1 MRWIESRS
9 EHLVATTHA
18 REVECELEIACRAD
32 GTVLALRGH
41 GSYDMG
47 AYLRPNA
54 VTAPRNF
61 AQMIAGPY
69 RVPHVKMEVAMLLS
83 NKTPSGSYR
92 GPGRFE
98 ADFCRER
105 IFDIA
110 AAELGIDRIDFRRR
124 NLLTAAEIPYALPI
138 VSPYGSGG
146 EFDSGEYGA
155 TFERCLAEFGWQ
167 DKKTLQGQL
176 IEGRYHGLA
185 TGCYVEGGA
194 TGPRENARLIL
205 APDGLITVCTGASAI
220 GQGLETVFTQVA
232 AEVLGVPLARIRGVL
247 HGSTGNLR
255 EGFGS
260 YASRASVMGGSAIL
274 DAAANLKLAIRTA
287 AAEQFGCA
295 LEEVEIPDELATVR
309 AGNRVRTIAELAPE
323 GFDVEGT
330 FVNSKRTYSYGAHA
344 AHIAIDAQTG
354 TIEVLDYVAVED
366 VGRILNPATLHGQ
379 VLGAIV
385 QGLGGSL
392 LEELVYDTAGQLLT
406 GSLIDYRLPKARD
419 FPRIRAI
426 ALEDYPSPINPL
438 GAKGAGEGGIIP
450 VGGVIANAVAS
461 ALSSL
466 NIEPNELPLTPARV
480 WQLIEAARKSRA
492 V

>member
-1 MRWIESRS
+1 
-9 EHLVATTHA
+9 
-18 REVECELEIACRAD
+18 
-32 GTVLALRGH
+32 
-41 GSYDMG
+41 
-47 AYLRPNA
+47 
-54 VTAPRNF
+54 
-61 AQMIAGPY
+61 
-69 RVPHVKMEVAMLLS
+69 
-83 NKTPSGSYR
+83 
-92 GPGRFE
+92 
-98 ADFCRER
+98 
-105 IFDIA
+105 
-110 AAELGIDRIDFRRR
+110 
-124 NLLTAAEIPYALPI
+124 
-138 VSPYGSGG
+138 
-146 EFDSGEYGA
+146 
-155 TFERCLAEFGWQ
+155 
-167 DKKTLQGQL
+167 
-176 IEGRYHGLA
+176 
-185 TGCYVEGGA
+185 
-194 TGPRENARLIL
+194 
-205 APDGLITVCTGASAI
+205 
-220 GQGLETVFTQVA
+220 
-232 AEVLGVPLARIRGVL
+232 
-247 HGSTGNLR
+247 
-255 EGFGS
+255 
-260 YASRASVMGGSAIL
+260 MGGSAIMVAAENL
-274 DAAANLKLAIRTA
+274 KKVIREAAAQRC
-287 AAEQFGCA
+287 GC
-295 LEEVEIPDELATVR
+295 LPDEVAIIDGLR
-309 AGNRVRTIAELAPE
+309 AVAAGGHQLQLSALVPE
-323 GFDVEGT
+323 GFNAAGT
-330 FVNSKRTYSYGAHA
+330 FSNSKRTYSYGAHA

>member
-1 MRWIESRS
+1 M
-9 EHLVATTHA
+9 
-18 REVECELEIACRAD
+18 
-32 GTVLALRGH
+32 
-41 GSYDMG
+41 
-47 AYLRPNA
+47 
-54 VTAPRNF
+54 
-61 AQMIAGPY
+61 
-69 RVPHVKMEVAMLLS
+69 
-83 NKTPSGSYR
+83 
-92 GPGRFE
+92 
-98 ADFCRER
+98 
-105 IFDIA
+105 
-110 AAELGIDRIDFRRR
+110 
-124 NLLTAAEIPYALPI
+124 
-138 VSPYGSGG
+138 
-146 EFDSGEYGA
+146 
-155 TFERCLAEFGWQ
+155 
-167 DKKTLQGQL
+167 
-176 IEGRYHGLA
+176 
-185 TGCYVEGGA
+185 
-194 TGPRENARLIL
+194 
-205 APDGLITVCTGASAI
+205 
-220 GQGLETVFTQVA
+220 
-232 AEVLGVPLARIRGVL
+232 
-247 HGSTGNLR
+247 
-255 EGFGS
+255 
-260 YASRASVMGGSAIL
+260 
-274 DAAANLKLAIRTA
+274 
-287 AAEQFGCA
+287 
-295 LEEVEIPDELATVR
+295 
-309 AGNRVRTIAELAPE
+309 RTIAELAPE